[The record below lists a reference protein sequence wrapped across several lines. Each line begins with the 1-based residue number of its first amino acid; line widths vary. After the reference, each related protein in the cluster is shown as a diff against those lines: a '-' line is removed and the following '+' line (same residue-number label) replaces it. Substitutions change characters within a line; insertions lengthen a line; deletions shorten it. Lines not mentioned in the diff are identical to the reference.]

1 MPARLALRFT
11 YVSID
16 DGAQVSKRQQRA
28 REHAA
33 QVLKAKQAAEARR
46 KRILYAGT
54 AVAVVLVIFV
64 VLIVVK
70 VSSGGK
76 SSAPQAEVSGAAA
89 DSVITEVTSV
99 PASVLDTVGAGT
111 VQTLPSVLKGQAVL
125 SDSGK
130 PLVLYVGAEY
140 CPFCAAERWAVVVA
154 LSRFG
159 TFTNLKLSSSSSDD
173 VFPSTPT
180 LSFYGATYTSQY
192 LTFQGVETQS
202 NKHSG
207 QGYAPLQQ
215 LTPAQASLLQ
225 KYNAAPYVPSD
236 SAGSIPFVDFA
247 DQAVISGASYSPQV
261 LAGKSQA
268 DVAAAIK
275 DPTSDIS
282 KSIGGTANAISALL
296 CKLTGGQPATVC
308 TGTAV
313 TAYNG
318 KFDGVAS
325 KQ

>member
-1 MPARLALRFT
+1 
-11 YVSID
+11 
-16 DGAQVSKRQQRA
+16 VSKRQQRA

-64 VLIVVK
+64 VLVVVK
-70 VSSGGK
+70 LSGGSGK
-76 SSAPQAEVSGAAA
+76 SSTPQAAVSGAAA
-89 DSVITEVTSV
+89 DSVVTDVTSV

-111 VQTLPSVLKGQAVL
+111 VQTLPSVIKGQSVL
-125 SDSGK
+125 SDNGK
-130 PLVLYVGAEY
+130 PVVLYVGAEY

-159 TFTNLKLSSSSSDD
+159 AFSGLKVTSSSSDD

-202 NKHSG
+202 NQKSG

-215 LTPAQASLLQ
+215 LTAAQASLVQ

-247 DQAVISGASYSPQV
+247 NQAIISGASYSPQL

-268 DVAAAIK
+268 QVAAAIK

-282 KSIGGTANAISALL
+282 KSVGGTANAITALL
-296 CKLTGGQPATVC
+296 CKLTGGRPGDVC
-308 TGTAV
+308 TSKAV

-318 KFDGVAS
+318 KFDGVAT

>member
-1 MPARLALRFT
+1 M
-11 YVSID
+11 IW
-16 DGAQVSKRQQRA
+16 
-28 REHAA
+28 
-33 QVLKAKQAAEARR
+33 
-46 KRILYAGT
+46 AGS
-54 AVAVVLVIFV
+54 AVGLVLVLFI

-70 VSSGGK
+70 VSGGGSSGT
-76 SSAPQAEVSGAAA
+76 PQAEVSGTAA
-89 DSVITEVTSV
+89 DTVVSDVTSV
-99 PASVLDTVGAGT
+99 PASILDTIGAGS
-111 VQTLPSVLKGQAVL
+111 VQTLPSVLKGQALL

-140 CPFCAAERWAVVVA
+140 CPFCAAERWPVVVA
-154 LSRFG
+154 MSRFG
-159 TFTNLKLSSSSSDD
+159 TFTNLKVTSSSSDD
-173 VFPSTPT
+173 VYPSTPT
-180 LSFYGATYTSQY
+180 LSFYGSTYTSDY
-192 LTFQGVETQS
+192 LTFQSVETQS

-207 QGYAPLQQ
+207 QGYAALQQ
-215 LTPAQASLLQ
+215 LTAAQASLVQ

-247 DQAVISGASYSPQV
+247 NQAIVSGASYSPKL

-282 KSIGGTANAISALL
+282 KSIGGTANAITALL
-296 CKLTGGQPATVC
+296 CKLTGAQPSTVC
-308 TGTAV
+308 TTKAV